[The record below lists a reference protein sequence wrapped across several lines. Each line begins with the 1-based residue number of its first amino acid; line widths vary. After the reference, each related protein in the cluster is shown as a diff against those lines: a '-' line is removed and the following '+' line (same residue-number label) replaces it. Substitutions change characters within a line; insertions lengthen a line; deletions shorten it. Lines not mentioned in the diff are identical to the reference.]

1 MPDLLGAAPLVCGLV
16 LMLSL
21 GLGDLLADEGLAPSE
36 RLLQVGVA
44 YAVPMFVFA
53 LSTWRAI
60 RVFDEVIDLRWRRW
74 RAEWEQTLGALAAQ
88 PAPGP
93 EDSPNIENLLDS

>member
-1 MPDLLGAAPLVCGLV
+1 LLAGVGVLLVMSV
-16 LMLSL
+16 
-21 GLGDLLADEGLAPSE
+21 GLGDLLADDGLESSE

-60 RVFDEVIDLRWRRW
+60 TVFDEVIDLRWRRW
-74 RAEWEQTLGALAAQ
+74 RTEWEQTLSYLAAQ

-93 EDSPNIENLLDS
+93 EGSPSIENLLDS